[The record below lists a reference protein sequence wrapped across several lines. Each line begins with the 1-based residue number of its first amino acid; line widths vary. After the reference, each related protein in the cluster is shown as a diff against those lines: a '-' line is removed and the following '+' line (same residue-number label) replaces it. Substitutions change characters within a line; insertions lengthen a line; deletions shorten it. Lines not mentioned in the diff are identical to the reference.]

1 MINNKYI
8 ASFRNKFLNANS
20 SELKKRLISGAFWS
34 ALGGMFSRALM
45 LFAFIIVARTLG
57 QETYGEF
64 GIIRSTVNMFVI
76 FAGFGLGMTATKHIA
91 EYKNSDPERASRIL
105 TLSALFAIV
114 TASLIAI
121 IVFFSSSWMAENTI
135 NAPHLANE
143 LKIGAF
149 ILWVSAINGAQTGAL
164 VGFEAFRTIAKINI
178 IVGFFSVITLIVGT
192 YSNGLHGAVLALAL
206 NISINW
212 IINNYAIRLELKK
225 YNMSIF
231 ATDWWKERSVLW
243 KFSLPATLGGLMVS
257 PIIWLTSVFLVNQP
271 DGYNEMGIFDAAN
284 QWFMAILFIPGLVGK
299 IVLPILSNLNG
310 ENKNIQYTKVLKFS
324 LIVNGGIA
332 LMVAIIVSWL
342 SPWILGSYGEGFS
355 KGYMVLIYLAF
366 SAVLVSIN
374 NVVGQVIT
382 SKGKMWTG
390 LFFNALW
397 ALSMIIFS
405 WYFIANG
412 LGAEGLAMA
421 YLISYGLHSFWQI
434 IYVKYFLNIELK
446 QTVQE

>member
-8 ASFRNKFLNANS
+8 ISLQNKFLNLRS
-20 SELKKRLISGAFWS
+20 SELKSRLMSGVFWS
-34 ALGGMFSRALM
+34 AFGGIFSRALM
-45 LFAFIIVARTLG
+45 LFAFIVVARILG

-64 GIIRSTVNMFVI
+64 GIVRSTVNMFVI

-114 TASLIAI
+114 AASLIAI
-121 IVFFSSSWMAENTI
+121 IVFSSSSWLAKNTI

-143 LKIGAF
+143 LKVGAF

-178 IVGFFSVITLIVGT
+178 VVGFFSVISLIVGT
-192 YSNGLHGAVLALAL
+192 YFNGLHGTVLALAL

-212 IINNYAIRLELKK
+212 IINNYAIRQELKK
-225 YNMSIF
+225 YNMTIF
-231 ATDWWKERSVLW
+231 TTDWWKERSVLW
-243 KFSLPATLGGLMVS
+243 RFSLPATLGGLMVS
-257 PIIWLTSVFLVNQP
+257 PIIWLTGALLVNQP

-310 ENKNIQYTKVLKFS
+310 DKNNIQYAKVLKFS
-324 LIVNGGIA
+324 LIVNGGVA
-332 LMVAIIVSWL
+332 LIVAFIVAWL
-342 SPWILGSYGEGFS
+342 APWILGSYGEGFS
-355 KGYMVLIYLAF
+355 EGYMVLVYLAF

-374 NVVGQVIT
+374 NVVGQVMT

-405 WYFIANG
+405 WYFITNG
-412 LGAEGLAMA
+412 FGAEGLAIA

-434 IYVKYFLNIELK
+434 IYIKYFLNLELK
-446 QTVQE
+446 YTVPE